1 MKKFAFIGAG
11 SMGFTRHIV
20 RDLLTYPAFE
30 DCEIRL
36 MDIDPLRL
44 EWIAKCVNRIVEAFG
59 NKAKVVCTLSREEAL
74 RGADGVLCTVFNGDV
89 DIWRYDIE
97 IPKQFGVDINV
108 GDTRSVSGIF
118 RALRNIPL
126 LLDICKDIERY
137 CPNALFLNYTNPMSM
152 LCKAMQSRTNVNVT
166 GLCHSVQGTAQMLAG
181 WIGAPIEEIS

>member
-44 EWIAKCVNRIVEAFG
+44 EWSAKCVNRIVEAFG

-74 RGADGVLCTVFNGDV
+74 EAYTSGSAWLQFKEDFLGRLAPGYAADLQLLDRDYFTCPREEIGSIRPVLVMAAG
-89 DIWRYDIE
+89 
-97 IPKQFGVDINV
+97 K
-108 GDTRSVSGIF
+108 
-118 RALRNIPL
+118 PL
-126 LLDICKDIERY
+126 LR
-137 CPNALFLNYTNPMSM
+137 
-152 LCKAMQSRTNVNVT
+152 
-166 GLCHSVQGTAQMLAG
+166 
-181 WIGAPIEEIS
+181 EI